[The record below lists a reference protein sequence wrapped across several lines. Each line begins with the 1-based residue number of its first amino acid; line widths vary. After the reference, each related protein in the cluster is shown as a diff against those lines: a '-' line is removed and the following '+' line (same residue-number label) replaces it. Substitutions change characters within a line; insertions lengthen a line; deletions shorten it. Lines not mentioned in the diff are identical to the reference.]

1 MMTMKKDIP
10 ILVVDDERSV
20 RTVLSQVLEGDG
32 FKVTAAATGEEALRL
47 FKERPFDLVII
58 DIVLPGMSGI
68 EVLERIKKLY
78 PAVQVIII
86 TSHASLETAV
96 RALRSG
102 AYDYLFKPFEDISL
116 VSAVAKRAI
125 EKISLV
131 SENRRLIAKLQG
143 KNEELERRVAERTAE
158 LEKINAQL
166 MQEIKERI
174 RAQDAAETANRAK
187 SEFLANMSHELRTP
201 LNHIIGFTE
210 IVLNKKLG
218 ELNEVQEEYLHDV
231 LQSGEHLLS
240 LINDILD
247 LSKVEAGRLK
257 LTSSDTDLKMLLKNS
272 LTVVKEQARK
282 RHIRLAVDIDGIP
295 ETIKADGGKLRQ
307 IMYNLLS
314 NAVKFTP
321 DGGEVRLGARML
333 DCVVR
338 HGLRRED
345 SRELKIVETRV
356 DKTKG
361 ATTKT
366 KPCVEFSVC
375 DNGIGIR
382 PEDQE
387 RIFDRFEQVDGS
399 SGRRYQGTGLGL
411 SLTKRLVEL
420 HGGRIW
426 VDSEGEGKGSRFGFV
441 IPV

>member
-1 MMTMKKDIP
+1 MITMKKDIP
-10 ILVVDDERSV
+10 ILVVDDEESV

-32 FKVTAAATGEEALRL
+32 FKVTAAATGEEALKL
-47 FKERPFDLVII
+47 FKRRPFDLVII

-68 EVLERIKKLY
+68 EVLERIKRLY

-125 EKISLV
+125 EKISLI

-158 LEKINAQL
+158 LEKTNAQL

-174 RAQDAAETANRAK
+174 RAQDAAEAANRAK

-201 LNHIIGFTE
+201 LNHVIGFTE

-257 LTSSDTDLKMLLKNS
+257 LACSDTNLKILLKNS
-272 LTVVKEQARK
+272 ITVVKEQARK
-282 RHIRLAVDIDGIP
+282 RNIRLAVDIDGIP
-295 ETIKADGGKLRQ
+295 TIIKADEGKLKQ

-321 DGGEVRLGARML
+321 DGGEVRLGGRMV

-338 HGLRRED
+338 RGLRRED
-345 SRELKIVETRV
+345 SRDLKIVEARL
-356 DKTKG
+356 DKSKG
-361 ATTKT
+361 TATKT
-366 KPCVEFSVC
+366 TPCVELSVS

-387 RIFDRFEQVDGS
+387 RIFDRFEQVDAS
-399 SGRRYQGTGLGL
+399 SDRRYQGTGLGL
-411 SLTKRLVEL
+411 PLTKRLVEL

-426 VDSEGEGKGSRFGFV
+426 VDSGGEGKGSRFGFV
-441 IPV
+441 IPA